1 MDEEARGPSIGP
13 TGFSQASEPGEVWIE
28 RGIPIFAGSYPMNAP
43 KPNRSQANDRRK
55 EPRYKT
61 SSEQRL
67 RCRTAIDEPGKDQ
80 IWEGTTVD
88 ISPSGMRLLSE
99 GDFQVGQPIWTELKT
114 TRSHGIYRGNV
125 RRIEPWVA
133 GQLILGCSLRDAI
146 PNEVLQELASE
157 GVINRR
163 ADGRFS
169 IDIPGTIS
177 WPLSPEEIP
186 VKIQDYS
193 SGGMKLHSEERI
205 PEQTRLR
212 LRFEASGQE
221 VTLEAKS
228 AWSRQADQG
237 WITGVGLVERDAPT
251 IVAETLGREA
261 QTEPAGTSKSGAGTT
276 RQIFTV
282 AAFLALCGYLVFAAF

>member
-1 MDEEARGPSIGP
+1 
-13 TGFSQASEPGEVWIE
+13 
-28 RGIPIFAGSYPMNAP
+28 MNAP
-43 KPNRSQANDRRK
+43 KPNRSQANDRRR

-61 SSEQRL
+61 SSDQRL
-67 RCRTAIDEPGKDQ
+67 RCRTAVDEPGNGQ
-80 IWEGTTVD
+80 IWEGTIID
-88 ISPSGMRLLSE
+88 ISPSGMRLLSD

-114 TRSHGIYRGNV
+114 TRSHGIYRGDV

-133 GQLILGCSLRDAI
+133 GQLILGCSLRDTI

-169 IDIPGTIS
+169 IDVPGAIS
-177 WPLSPEEIP
+177 WPLSAEEIA

-193 SGGMKLHSEERI
+193 SGGMKLLSEERI

-212 LRFEASGQE
+212 LRFEAGGQE

-228 AWSRQADQG
+228 AWTRQTDQG
-237 WITGVGLVERDAPT
+237 WITGVGLVDHDAPT
-251 IVAETLGREA
+251 IVADTLGRETQSESA
-261 QTEPAGTSKSGAGTT
+261 DSSKSGTGTT
-276 RQIFTV
+276 RQVFTL
-282 AAFLALCGYLVFAAF
+282 AAFLALFGYLVFAAI